1 MHNLFSH
8 LEGHKE
14 NTHGRKIIKTATSNA
29 KGNESCEGNVI
40 IIGNAQYPVSSLGC
54 AKCENSNEIDSS
66 LASAICFWQGD

>member
-14 NTHGRKIIKTATSNA
+14 ITHGRKIIKTATRNA

-54 AKCENSNEIDSS
+54 AKCENSNEIAFTACFCHLL
-66 LASAICFWQGD
+66 LAR